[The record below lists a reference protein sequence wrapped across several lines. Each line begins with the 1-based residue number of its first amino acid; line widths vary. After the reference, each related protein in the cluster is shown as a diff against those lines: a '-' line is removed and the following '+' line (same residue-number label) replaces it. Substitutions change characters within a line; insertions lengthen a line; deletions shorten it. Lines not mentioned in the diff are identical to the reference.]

1 MRKIIGLV
9 VYTCG
14 AGFQAALMSLLASLW
29 RSNNMNNLGS
39 MYSVVA
45 MIMAIG
51 QAIAGPFL
59 SQTFAWGLQ
68 LGGPWVGLP
77 FFTSACI
84 CAMVS
89 TFLWIFSIPEG
100 VAVTE

>member
-1 MRKIIGLV
+1 

-29 RSNNMNNLGS
+29 KSNNMNNLGS

-59 SQTFAWGLQ
+59 SQTFSWGLQ

-84 CAMVS
+84 CAMVG
-89 TFLWIFSIPEG
+89 TFLWIFSIPAG
-100 VAVTE
+100 VAATE

>member
-1 MRKIIGLV
+1 MKFIGLV

-29 RSNNMNNLGS
+29 KSNNMNNLGS

-45 MIMAIG
+45 MIMASG

-59 SQTFAWGLQ
+59 SQTFTWGLQ
-68 LGGPWVGLP
+68 LGGLWVGLP

-84 CAMVS
+84 CTIVS
-89 TFLWIFSIPEG
+89 TFLWMFSIPEG
-100 VAVTE
+100 VVVTE